1 MGLDARREG
10 MFFSVKQRDWHPGKV
25 YLLIS
30 ALRGLGMGCHA
41 TIYSLFLR
49 DIGIKQDQISALNSL
64 FWLTLILSELPTGM
78 LADGKSR
85 AWSIKVGFLLMSFSI
100 GGYGLAQGFWSA
112 LAAEALIAVA
122 LAFLSGAE
130 QAWLVDAL
138 EARGLGH
145 ELKKVYAQNAIWSAT
160 AALAGGF
167 LSDLLAQYWG
177 YRLGWF
183 VGGVFMSAGF
193 VLAVVCLGKQGEPKK
208 RLTEWQALKAS
219 VAALKASPALIW
231 AVAAA
236 MSLGFINPF
245 NHFWSQFFHGRLQ
258 GGSLGW
264 IWIVVYGS
272 CALAGVIIKRVSFV
286 RGREAGAILGLLF
299 LTAAGYAAI
308 GRFDGVY
315 LPLLMV
321 VLHEVGRGAYMPLAD
336 VFVQRRIESNFRATY
351 GSLHSFLGRMG
362 NAVIL
367 AGVWYFSRSLPDGE
381 EKILSI
387 WSVTGGMLLI
397 AVLLLWFL
405 RPSAKPEPLVVTTAS
420 STQ

>member
-1 MGLDARREG
+1 
-10 MFFSVKQRDWHPGKV
+10 MFFSSKQRDWHPGKA

-85 AWSIKVGFLLMSFSI
+85 AWSIKVGFLLLSLSI

-138 EARGLGH
+138 EARGLAH
-145 ELKKVYAQNAIWSAT
+145 ELKNVYAQNAIWSAG
-160 AALAGGF
+160 AALVGGF

-183 VGGVFMSAGF
+183 VGGVFMLAGF
-193 VLAVVCLGKQGEPKK
+193 AVAMVCLGSQGEPKK

-219 VAALKASPALIW
+219 VSALRLSPALIW
-231 AVAAA
+231 AVAVA

-245 NHFWSQFFHGRLQ
+245 NHFWSQFFDGRLQ

-264 IWIVVYGS
+264 IWIVIYGS
-272 CALAGVIIKRVSFV
+272 CALAGVIIKRLSFV
-286 RGREAGAILGLLF
+286 RGREAGSMLGMLL
-299 LTAAGYAAI
+299 LTAVSYVTI
-308 GRFDGVY
+308 GECGGLY

-321 VLHEVGRGAYMPLAD
+321 VVHEVGRGAYMPLAD

-362 NAVIL
+362 NTVIL

-387 WSVTGGMLLI
+387 WSVTGGLLLV
-397 AVLLLWFL
+397 AVLFLWL
-405 RPSAKPEPLVVTTAS
+405 ARPSTKQKALAVTVTP
-420 STQ
+420 STR